1 MSEINHMVSFF
12 LTERS
17 KYHILKPQSLYLMKF
32 DMAHKAI
39 CCKFA
44 TRPEKELKPN
54 VAGFFTCRRAI

>member
-1 MSEINHMVSFF
+1 MVSFF

-17 KYHILKPQSLYLMKF
+17 KYILKPQSLYLMKF

-39 CCKFA
+39 CYKFA